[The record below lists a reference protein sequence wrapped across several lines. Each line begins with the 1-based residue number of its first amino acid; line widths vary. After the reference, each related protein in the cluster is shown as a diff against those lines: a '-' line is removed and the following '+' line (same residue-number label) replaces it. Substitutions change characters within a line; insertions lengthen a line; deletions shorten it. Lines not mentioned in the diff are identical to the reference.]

1 MFLLG
6 SIIGQIKEKL
16 KFLNEK
22 YEQVLNQQETIM
34 KRLGMLSMEQSF
46 RKRKRLWWILVQRL
60 VLLKFIPFGFPFFSY
75 QILHSLISLGH

>member
-16 KFLNEK
+16 KLLNEK
-22 YEQVLNQQETIM
+22 HEVLNQQETIM
-34 KRLGMLSMEQSF
+34 KRLEMPSMEQSF

-60 VLLKFIPFGFPFFSY
+60 VLLKFIPSGFPFFSH